1 MRIRQLFSGPAALF
15 IAILTLAAC
24 GLTGPAHQAP
34 PAGTVAIDM
43 GLHSYGP
50 DNVSIRVGQTVT
62 WRNTSI
68 VTHSVTADPAR
79 SPKAALPPG
88 VPAFDSGD
96 VRAGEV
102 FSRTF
107 TVPGTY
113 RYYCTHHDGMVGTIT
128 VTR

>member
-1 MRIRQLFSGPAALF
+1 MRFRQLYLLF
-15 IAILTLAAC
+15 AILPLAAC

-34 PAGTVAIDM
+34 PPGAVAIEM
-43 GLHSYGP
+43 GLQSYGP
-50 DNVSIRVGQTVT
+50 DSVSIRAGQTVT

-88 VPAFDSGD
+88 VAGFDSGD
-96 VRAGEV
+96 IRAGEV

-113 RYYCTHHDGMVGTIT
+113 RYYCTHHDSMVGTIV